1 MKNKALMDGFSCR
14 ELVVL
19 EKKYKYICHE
29 KANLIALWL
38 QFHHLQNLQHI
49 YKV

>member
-1 MKNKALMDGFSCR
+1 MKNKALIGGFGCL

-19 EKKYKYICHE
+19 EIKYKYICHE

-38 QFHHLQNLQHI
+38 QFHHLLNSQHI